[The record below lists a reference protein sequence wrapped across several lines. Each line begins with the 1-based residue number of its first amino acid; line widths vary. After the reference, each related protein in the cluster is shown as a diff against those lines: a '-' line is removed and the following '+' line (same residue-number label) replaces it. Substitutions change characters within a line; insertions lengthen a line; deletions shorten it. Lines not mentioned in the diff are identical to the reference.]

1 MALPKI
7 SQPIYQLKLPS
18 TGKPIHYRPFTVRE
32 EKLLL
37 MAQESGERQDIINV
51 YKQLINNCSIDPINV
66 DNLAS
71 IDLEYFFICLRSK
84 SISNISKVS
93 IVDPDDKETYE
104 LEVNLDK
111 IEIEK
116 TADVSNN
123 IKLTD
128 TVGVVLKL
136 PTFKTISKIDD
147 TANQADMTLSLL
159 RGCIDQIYE
168 GEEVHDTA
176 NYSKQEIDEFI
187 LSLNKTQI
195 EQIQKFFESMPKLIY
210 NAKYITKEKVVK
222 DLKIE
227 GLENFF

>member
-195 EQIQKFFESMPKLIY
+195 EQIQKFFESMPKLVY